1 MKTIRGAKLVTVAKT
16 LAVVLFA
23 SCSTL
28 LFALQPN
35 VNGDEK
41 HPDMRLFFQS
51 LSPNDRVATCFER
64 FDTEGF
70 VVDSNGGCWMV
81 SEDDLTLVGDR
92 IEPLVRVPSQRAF
105 WFGWHAQFPN
115 TRLVH

>member
-41 HPDMRLFFQS
+41 HPDIRLFLQS
-51 LSPNDRVATCFER
+51 LSPNDRVATYFER

-81 SEDDLTLVGDR
+81 SEDDLTLV
-92 IEPLVRVPSQRAF
+92 RVPSQRAF
-105 WFGWHAQFPN
+105 WFGWPAQFPN

>member
-1 MKTIRGAKLVTVAKT
+1 
-16 LAVVLFA
+16 
-23 SCSTL
+23 
-28 LFALQPN
+28 
-35 VNGDEK
+35 
-41 HPDMRLFFQS
+41 MRLFFQS
-51 LSPNDRVATCFER
+51 LSPNDRVATYFER

-70 VVDSNGGCWMV
+70 VVDSNGRCWMV

-105 WFGWHAQFPN
+105 WFGWHAQFTN